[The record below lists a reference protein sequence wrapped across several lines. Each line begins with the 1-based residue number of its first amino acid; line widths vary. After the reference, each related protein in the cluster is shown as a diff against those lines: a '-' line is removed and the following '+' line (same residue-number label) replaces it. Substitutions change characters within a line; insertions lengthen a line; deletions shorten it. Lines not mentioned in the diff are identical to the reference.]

1 MGKVIRELNLKEG
14 SNYLFALR
22 KGNTIKAKVVNL
34 VDELIV
40 LESNGTVEEMNKDDI
55 YFYSKVG

>member
-14 SNYLFALR
+14 SHYLFALR

-40 LESNGTVEEMNKDDI
+40 LESNGTVEEMKKDDI

>member
-40 LESNGTVEEMNKDDI
+40 LESNGTVEEMKKDDI